1 MKNFSLSKQLP
12 KKKKRFGDL
21 RVSPKRIAIYIDID
35 LRDVCD
41 GKQLLKNKIQVN
53 FKYLIGFIQ

>member
-41 GKQLLKNKIQVN
+41 GKQLLKNKIQ
-53 FKYLIGFIQ
+53 LSEL